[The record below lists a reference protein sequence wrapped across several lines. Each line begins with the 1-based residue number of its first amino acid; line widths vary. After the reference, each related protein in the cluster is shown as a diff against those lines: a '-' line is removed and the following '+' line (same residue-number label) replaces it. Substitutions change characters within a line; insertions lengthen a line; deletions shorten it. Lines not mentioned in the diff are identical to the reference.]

1 MLESL
6 CQFGPII
13 ALAGLHFGD
22 ARIFAALAGDADGRG
37 GLRRLKTEAASTLAF
52 GREIARTGSR
62 RRLGEGR
69 WRLLCRLGARRGL
82 DRSIRSPRLPA

>member
-1 MLESL
+1 MGRESSMFESL

-52 GREIARTGSR
+52 GREIARSGSR
-62 RRLGEGR
+62 RPQVNSLPP
-69 WRLLCRLGARRGL
+69 GL
-82 DRSIRSPRLPA
+82 DPPEPTRLAR